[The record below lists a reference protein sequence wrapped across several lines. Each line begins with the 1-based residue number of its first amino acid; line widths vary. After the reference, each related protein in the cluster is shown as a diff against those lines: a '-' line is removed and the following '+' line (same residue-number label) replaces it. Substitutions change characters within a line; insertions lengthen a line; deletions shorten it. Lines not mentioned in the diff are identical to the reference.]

1 MNSDHSLPPS
11 VWHMKA
17 SLWILFALLS
27 VFLYSSPVFSQTTP
41 SALKKIQKVR
51 DQIQNTVLQLTN
63 QSSQEKVKW
72 RANQLTPTLI
82 LNLNLPLQGSTPFQ
96 QASSFLNQYKGL
108 WPNVDLQ
115 VQEVNHRKQRTI
127 VSITGQIDELPIF
140 NQNSKLPIQNQ
151 KLINVSN
158 GLDGVYQ
165 LNRATLKEKDLP
177 QLLVTQKVIPK
188 GTQVQVKRGWL
199 VHTGEA
205 TEIFECEVALV
216 PLHSQPIY
224 RVHGQTGEIITTSS
238 RVRR

>member
-11 VWHMKA
+11 VRHMKA

-27 VFLYSSPVFSQTTP
+27 IFLYSSPVFSQTTP
-41 SALKKIQKVR
+41 SALKNIQKVR

-108 WPNVDLQ
+108 WPNVDLKI
-115 VQEVNHRKQRTI
+115 QEVNHRKQRTI
-127 VSITGQIDELPIF
+127 VSVTGQIDELPIF
-140 NQNSKLPIQNQ
+140 NQNSKLLIQNQ
-151 KLINVSN
+151 KLINLSN

-165 LNRATLKEKDLP
+165 LNRATLQEKDLP
-177 QLLVTQKVIPK
+177 QLLITQKVIPK

-199 VHTGEA
+199 IHTGEA

-216 PLHSQPIY
+216 PLHSQPVY